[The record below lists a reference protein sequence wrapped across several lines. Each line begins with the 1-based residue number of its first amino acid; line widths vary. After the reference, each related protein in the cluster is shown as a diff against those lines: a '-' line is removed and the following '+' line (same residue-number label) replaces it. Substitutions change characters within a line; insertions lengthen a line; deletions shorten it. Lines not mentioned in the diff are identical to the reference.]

1 MSWTTN
7 HVPLSKSFVQK
18 SPNICNTT
26 IAKENSGPETR
37 CPRLSTGAIFSQ
49 SRAWEWVSKVS
60 TKWGT
65 HHNTELNGFFKAR
78 RWDARSASHRFH
90 PIFPNEFGF
99 PPSAGRIVFSPR
111 SRCEPKISL
120 AQTFLAKRPESEAI
134 LSND

>member
-18 SPNICNTT
+18 YPNICNTT

-65 HHNTELNGFFKAR
+65 HHTSLKLRSARHYFTFALLIACAR
-78 RWDARSASHRFH
+78 RDFVRAA
-90 PIFPNEFGF
+90 
-99 PPSAGRIVFSPR
+99 VFALMAPR
-111 SRCEPKISL
+111 L
-120 AQTFLAKRPESEAI
+120 AA
-134 LSND
+134 LSIAL